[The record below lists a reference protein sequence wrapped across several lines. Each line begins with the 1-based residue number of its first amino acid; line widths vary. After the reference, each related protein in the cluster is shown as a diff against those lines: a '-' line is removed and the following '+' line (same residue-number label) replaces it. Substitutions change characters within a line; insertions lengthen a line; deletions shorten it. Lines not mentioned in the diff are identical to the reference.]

1 MATRKVAEQ
10 VQPGALLMNW
20 RDVLKIGVAGAIIG
34 LLTMG
39 LYVLFD
45 KYVFSPT
52 LCSDINLGS
61 GRCENKLAFSSSV
74 ALVIGALPILF
85 FFVQQR
91 VYRPLLVILLS
102 VVTLWNIPLL
112 LGELAMLPAILLSVL
127 IFALTYLV
135 FAWLVQ
141 IRNFPIALI
150 TSIIVVVIVRVIIL
164 V

>member
-10 VQPGALLMNW
+10 VQPGALLMSW
-20 RDVLKIGVAGAIIG
+20 RDVLKIGVASAVIG

-52 LCSDINLGS
+52 LCSDLNLGS

-112 LGELAMLPAILLSVL
+112 LGELAMLPAILLSLL

-150 TSIIVVVIVRVIIL
+150 VTIVTVILVRIIL
-164 V
+164 AL

>member
-20 RDVLKIGVAGAIIG
+20 RDVLKIGLAGAVIG

-112 LGELAMLPAILLSVL
+112 LGELAVLPAILLSVL
-127 IFALTYLV
+127 IFALTYLL
-135 FAWLVQ
+135 FAWLAQ

-150 TSIIVVVIVRVIIL
+150 VTIVTVIVVRIVL
-164 V
+164 VL

>member
-1 MATRKVAEQ
+1 MVTRKVAEQ

-20 RDVLKIGVAGAIIG
+20 RDILKIGVAGAVIG
-34 LLTMG
+34 LLTMA

-127 IFALTYLV
+127 IFALTYLL
-135 FAWLVQ
+135 FAWLAQ

-150 TSIIVVVIVRVIIL
+150 VTIITVIVVRIVL
-164 V
+164 VL

>member
-20 RDVLKIGVAGAIIG
+20 RDVLKIGAAGAIIG

-61 GRCENKLAFSSSV
+61 GRCENKLVFSSSV
-74 ALVIGALPILF
+74 ALIIGALPALF

-91 VYRPLLVILLS
+91 VYRPLLVILLA

-112 LGELAMLPAILLSVL
+112 LGELAILPAILLTLL

-141 IRNFPIALI
+141 IRNFPIALTATI
-150 TSIIVVVIVRVIIL
+150 TVVVSIRL
-164 V
+164 LLLA

>member
-1 MATRKVAEQ
+1 MATRKAVEQ
-10 VQPGALLMNW
+10 VQPGALMMAWKDL
-20 RDVLKIGVAGAIIG
+20 LKIGIFGALIG

-45 KYVFSPT
+45 RYVFTPT
-52 LCSDINLGS
+52 LCSDMNIGS
-61 GRCENKLAFSSSV
+61 GRCENKLVFSSSV
-74 ALVIGALPILF
+74 ALVIGALPALF

-91 VYRPLLVILLS
+91 VYRPLLVLLLA

-112 LGELAMLPAILLSVL
+112 LGELAMLPAILLSLL

-150 TSIIVVVIVRVIIL
+150 ASITVVVIVRIIL
-164 V
+164 II

>member
-20 RDVLKIGVAGAIIG
+20 RDVLKIGAAGAIIG

-45 KYVFSPT
+45 KYVFSPS

-61 GRCENKLAFSSSV
+61 GRCENKLVFSSSV
-74 ALVIGALPILF
+74 ALIIGALPALF

-91 VYRPLLVILLS
+91 VYRPLLVILLA

-112 LGELAMLPAILLSVL
+112 LGELAILPAILLTLL

-150 TSIIVVVIVRVIIL
+150 ASVTVVVVVRAVLL

>member
-1 MATRKVAEQ
+1 MATRKAVEQ
-10 VQPGALLMNW
+10 VQPGALMMAWKDL
-20 RDVLKIGVAGAIIG
+20 LKIGIFGALIG

-45 KYVFSPT
+45 RYVFTPT
-52 LCSDINLGS
+52 LCSDMNIGS
-61 GRCENKLAFSSSV
+61 GRCENKLVFSSSV
-74 ALVIGALPILF
+74 ALVIGALPALF

-91 VYRPLLVILLS
+91 VYRPLLVLLLA

-112 LGELAMLPAILLSVL
+112 IGELALLPATLLSLL

-141 IRNFPIALI
+141 IRNFSVALI
-150 TSIIVVVIVRVIIL
+150 ASIAVVVIVRIIL
-164 V
+164 LV

>member
-20 RDVLKIGVAGAIIG
+20 RDILKIGVAGAVIG
-34 LLTMG
+34 LLTMA

-127 IFALTYLV
+127 IFALTYLL
-135 FAWLVQ
+135 FAWLAQ

-150 TSIIVVVIVRVIIL
+150 VTIITVIVVRIVL
-164 V
+164 VL